1 MVNKVILL
9 GNLGKDPEVRYL
21 ESGTTVA
28 RFSMAT
34 NERYKDKKG
43 ETQTITEWHDVVMW
57 RGLAELAERLL
68 SKGSLVYVEGKLT
81 HRSYKDK
88 DGQDRYV
95 TEVVANNFQILDKK
109 DSGGSSGRNDRFPSD
124 EPANKS
130 TSTPN
135 DNPFGDDEGDD
146 LPF

>member
-43 ETQTITEWHDVVMW
+43 ETQTVTEWHDVVMW

-95 TEVVANNFQILDKK
+95 TEVVANNFQILDRK
-109 DSGGSSGRNDRFPSD
+109 DSGGSSGRNDGFPSD
-124 EPANKS
+124 EPAKKS

-135 DNPFGDDEGDD
+135 DNPFGDDDGDD